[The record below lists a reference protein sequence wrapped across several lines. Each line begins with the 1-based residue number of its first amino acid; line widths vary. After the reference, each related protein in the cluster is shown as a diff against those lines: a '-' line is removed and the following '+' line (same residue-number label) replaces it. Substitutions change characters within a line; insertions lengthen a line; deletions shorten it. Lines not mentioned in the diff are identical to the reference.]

1 MSISQKEFFETYF
14 PYLMEYGFNYFKY
27 SLVLARR
34 AEPGEYIETWT
45 ADGLETT
52 NYAKK
57 DDFVVKN
64 LQTEYQ
70 EEYIIPS
77 KIFYKR
83 YMKLYDHEEGS
94 IYKPTGKIKASVFHG
109 SDTEFVAKW
118 GRLMIL
124 KTGDFIVSPCPNFQ
138 EVYRIARK
146 EFFETYEEDL

>member
-1 MSISQKEFFETYF
+1 MNHEDAYNSFF
-14 PYLMEYGFNYFKY
+14 PLINEYGKIYRKY
-27 SLVLARR
+27 ALIYARP
-34 AEPGEYIETWT
+34 AQENEYIETWT

-70 EEYIIPS
+70 EEYIIPEEM
-77 KIFYKR
+77 FYQR
-83 YMKLYDHEEGS
+83 YIKLYDYEDGS
-94 IYKPTGKIKASVFHG
+94 IYKPIGKIKAAIYQG
-109 SDTEFVAKW
+109 SDIEFVAKW

-124 KTGDFIVSPCPNFQ
+124 KTGDFIVSPFPDFQ

>member
-1 MSISQKEFFETYF
+1 MNHEDAYNSFFPTID
-14 PYLMEYGFNYFKY
+14 EYGKIYKKY
-27 SLVLARR
+27 ALIYARP
-34 AEPGEYIETWT
+34 ANEKEYIETWT

-52 NYAKK
+52 NYAEK
-57 DDFVVKN
+57 DDFIVKN

-70 EEYIIPS
+70 EEYIIPRAM
-77 KIFYKR
+77 FYKR
-83 YMKLYDHEEGS
+83 YVKLYDHDLGAV
-94 IYKPTGKIKASVFHG
+94 YKPIGKVKAAIYQG

-124 KTGDFIVSPCPNFQ
+124 KTGDFIVSPFPDFQ